1 MVLMMQD
8 PNIKKMLKSIAILL
22 GMILIIALL
31 AIIHRNNSMT
41 LSEHALLSQDIS
53 SETNEST
60 AADEAT
66 WADEATGTNE
76 SNNASEN
83 AD

>member
-1 MVLMMQD
+1 MMQD

-22 GMILIIALL
+22 GMILVIALL

-53 SETNEST
+53 SETNDST
-60 AADEAT
+60 A
-66 WADEATGTNE
+66 ADEATGTNE

>member
-1 MVLMMQD
+1 MQD

-53 SETNEST
+53 SEANEST
-60 AADEAT
+60 AADES
-66 WADEATGTNE
+66 TGTNE